1 MLIVKSKATIESH
14 PETAPPTSVNV
25 AELLL
30 AVYVLPSIQVKDS
43 HAVWVSVP
51 YTILLMVKSS
61 VTMESQPFILPF
73 GIVNVAVLLL
83 AV

>member
-1 MLIVKSKATIESH
+1 MIVKSKVTIESH
-14 PETAPPTSVNV
+14 PETAPPTRVNV

-30 AVYVLPSIQVKDS
+30 AVYVLSSIQVKDS

-61 VTMESQPFILPF
+61 VTL
-73 GIVNVAVLLL
+73 G
-83 AV
+83 